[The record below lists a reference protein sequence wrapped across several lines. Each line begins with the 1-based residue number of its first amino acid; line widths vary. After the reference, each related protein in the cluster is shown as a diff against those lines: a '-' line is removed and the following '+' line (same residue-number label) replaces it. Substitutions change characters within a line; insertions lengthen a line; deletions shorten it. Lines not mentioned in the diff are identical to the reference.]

1 MRARRGYKVSHP
13 SCVLDVGSVENDRRD
28 VTRNVT
34 IFARQYQCLRAPI
47 LSVPATQRRGDGGGG
62 GGSEGGG
69 SEGGG
74 GEVGGSGGSSG
85 GEDAAACQTCVQGT
99 PRAE

>member
-1 MRARRGYKVSHP
+1 MNAIDRHTRQCPQYS
-13 SCVLDVGSVENDRRD
+13 ENAKKHQH
-28 VTRNVT
+28 NVT

-47 LSVPATQRRGDGGGG
+47 LSVPATHRRGDGGGG

-99 PRAE
+99 PQAE